1 METGCPPAL
10 RRCRRGTPI
19 ALWSV
24 VTRTTKD
31 AGPREPREVA
41 ADAASQARTTQVAPP
56 PAVILVEPQL
66 GENIGTAARAMAN
79 FGLTD
84 LRLVAPRD
92 VWPSEKARAAASG
105 ADAVI
110 DGARVFGSVEA
121 AVGGLHYVCATTA
134 RRRDMVKP
142 VLRPETAVR
151 EMQARGLAGQACGIL
166 FGRERAGL
174 DNDQVALADAIVT
187 APVNPA
193 FASLNLAQSVLL
205 MGYEWIKQSEPEGLG
220 RRTTFDGPAY
230 EGLQMRGSR
239 PATRAEIVGFLEHLE
254 GELDASGFLR
264 PPQKRP
270 IMVRSIRSMF
280 LRLGATEQEVRTL
293 RGIVASLTR
302 VHRRR
307 KKVS

>member
-1 METGCPPAL
+1 MTK
-10 RRCRRGTPI
+10 
-19 ALWSV
+19 
-24 VTRTTKD
+24 TTKD
-31 AGPREPREVA
+31 AGTREPESA
-41 ADAASQARTTQVAPP
+41 AAAGTPQARPARIAPP
-56 PAVILVEPQL
+56 PAVILIEPQL

-92 VWPSEKARAAASG
+92 DWPNEKARAAASG

-110 DGARVFGSVEA
+110 DGVRVFESVEA
-121 AVGGLHYVCATTA
+121 AVGELHFLCATTA

-142 VLRPETAVR
+142 VLTPETAVR
-151 EMQARGLAGQACGIL
+151 EMQARGRAGQACGIL

-187 APVNPA
+187 APVNPG

-205 MGYEWIKQSEPEGLG
+205 LGYEWLKQSGPDGLG
-220 RRTTFDGPAY
+220 RRTPFDGPAY
-230 EGLQMRGSR
+230 EGLQMRSSR
-239 PATRAEIVGFLEHLE
+239 PATRAEIIGFLEHLE
-254 GELDASGFLR
+254 HELDASGFLR

-270 IMVRSIRSMF
+270 IMVRSIRNMF

-293 RGIVASLTR
+293 RGIVASLVR
-302 VHRRR
+302 AHRRR